1 MPTPKPLIWNGREI
15 AQLPEG
21 DAKNEV
27 SPTWTNL
34 NLLNLWTNK
43 TGTTA
48 QYRKYPSG
56 IVEVKFWLTKLTLP
70 LLGESLFILPLLHRP
85 KEEYQFPAVMT
96 DSKKAYI
103 LGHLNVGSDGNVGF
117 FSNKM
122 DINTEVRGRLVFGVD

>member
-1 MPTPKPLIWNGREI
+1 MPAWKPLIWDGKSI

-21 DAKNEV
+21 DRLIEV
-27 SPTWTNL
+27 SPTWINL

-70 LLGESLFILPLLHRP
+70 LLGESLFILPLGHRP

-117 FSNKM
+117 FSNKL
-122 DINTEVRGRLVFGVD
+122 DLNTEVRGRLIFGVD